1 MGGRPGRS
9 PPRVRDRTG
18 RFALRARGTQD
29 LRRLASLTFT
39 LAVTDFKQRYYGNVL
54 GYFWTLAKP
63 LLLFGVLY
71 VAFTKILNFGGN
83 VAHYPAVIITGI
95 VLYNYFAETTGEAL
109 FSLVAYESLV
119 RKVPVPLLV
128 IPLGISLRAFF
139 TVCLNLVAV
148 FVFLAISN
156 VEVTWRWLEFPVL
169 LGALFVLS
177 ASVGAFLA
185 DLYVPFR
192 DAGAIWEIV
201 LQLLF
206 WASPII
212 YPIEQVPSGLR
223 EVIML
228 NPLAVIIAQAR
239 HALIDPSAPSA
250 TQAMADPAM
259 IAVPVAIVLAVLAG
273 SVLLYRWITPRIA
286 EQL

>member
-1 MGGRPGRS
+1 M
-9 PPRVRDRTG
+9 
-18 RFALRARGTQD
+18 
-29 LRRLASLTFT
+29 
-39 LAVTDFKQRYYGNVL
+39 TDFKQHYHGNVL

-95 VLYNYFAETTGEAL
+95 VLYNYFAETTSQSL
-109 FSLVAYESLV
+109 TSLVAYESLV

-139 TVCLNLVAV
+139 TVCLNLIAV
-148 FVFLAISN
+148 LVFLAISD
-156 VEVTWRWLEFPVL
+156 VAVTWRWLEFPVL
-169 LGALFVLS
+169 LAALLVLS
-177 ASVGAFLA
+177 ASVGALLA

-192 DAGAIWEIV
+192 DMSSIWEIL

-212 YPIEQVPSGLR
+212 YPIEQVPTGLR

-228 NPLAVIIAQAR
+228 NPLAVIITDAR
-239 HALIDPSAPSA
+239 HVLIDPSAPTA
-250 TQAMADPAM
+250 TQAMSNPAM
-259 IAVPVAIVLAVLAG
+259 IAIPIAIVLAVLVA
-273 SVLLYRWITPRIA
+273 SVMLYRWITPRIA